1 MDKGTDR
8 IAKDVKDIVE
18 TRNAIADK
26 LEKLE
31 HRFASAV
38 EEAKT
43 MAEDFADRTQSAIED
58 TMDTV
63 KEATDPSRLV
73 SQHPWVMVSGAILMG
88 FAAGRLLKQDR
99 NGVIPYYPPGSHA
112 ANVMPPSGSD
122 TTSREGVYPFYPQPE
137 GEDSSRSQP
146 STRSSVLSSLGPF
159 FAESLGDLTA
169 ELVDIGKSALRAWL
183 KEVAQGQ
190 RARPSA
196 RGRWP
201 PREGNADEPISGEP
215 ERQRDPRLV
224 DA

>member
-1 MDKGTDR
+1 MDKGMDR
-8 IAKDVKDIVE
+8 IAQDMKDIVE
-18 TRNAIADK
+18 TRTAIADK
-26 LEKLE
+26 LGQLE
-31 HRFASAV
+31 HRFASTV

-43 MAEDFADRTQSAIED
+43 MAENFADRTQSMIEG
-58 TMDTV
+58 TMNSV

-73 SQHPWVMVSGAILMG
+73 SQHPWVMVSGGIVVGYAL
-88 FAAGRLLKQDR
+88 GRLFRQGG

-112 ANVMPPSGSD
+112 ANVMPPSGAD
-122 TTSREGVYPFYPQPE
+122 TTGREGVYPFYPQPE
-137 GEDSSRSQP
+137 GEDSSRSLP
-146 STRSSVLSSLGPF
+146 STRSSILGSLGPV

-196 RGRWP
+196 SGRWS
-201 PREGNADEPISGEP
+201 PREGNAREHTSGEP
-215 ERQRDPRLV
+215 EQQRDPRLV